1 MTSLKFNLA
10 QSSELSALFKN
21 FLIKAVDRLDS
32 ERARSATLGLGRIKL
47 IEALFYMLK
56 FDLFS
61 LKTEIPETKF
71 FERLFGL
78 MKTYH
83 MNNILHNE
91 VVKILA
97 FVLETDEGASLIPNV
112 RLLLFSC
119 LTKASSS
126 ISCTN
131 RLRLT

>member
-1 MTSLKFNLA
+1 
-10 QSSELSALFKN
+10 
-21 FLIKAVDRLDS
+21 
-32 ERARSATLGLGRIKL
+32 
-47 IEALFYMLK
+47 MLK